1 MGNDIE
7 KEILDANPTRNPNF
21 DFSDDA
27 YFEEY
32 ILKHKDDFDFM
43 VQVAKVQGDNCIN
56 LDGFSEISV
65 LLAERPLVILEAV
78 QHFDKNLS
86 AMPYYMLN
94 YFDAIGETNGW
105 RSLEGWRN
113 LTTQEH
119 KNLVFDFIR
128 EKFAPFENNP
138 DLVYE
143 LCKKIDYELPDLR
156 DDMQKL
162 KEEFDSYGML
172 SPYAKA
178 DLKEE
183 KIFTSQELSPE
194 EVLDLVKIE
203 MAERVAEFKQKYNAM
218 SGEELLQMVERA
230 KENTHCPCLVKN
242 GDVEYLSGLNAIIL
256 ASKMP
261 QDKSHFI
268 FRESKDGNIKILNAV
283 ESDIRWVGKYN
294 SQKEIKT
301 NPREDFKFEMML
313 DNIKESLA
321 IENGDKIDFCK
332 IVEEAESKAIDK
344 CGMKVED
351 YLQRIEAIR
360 NIDVNAKP
368 KTNAEKLQFFCKKA
382 MEAHSENYV
391 ADGVKSFLLTTPS
404 VKLEQMTKLIDYV
417 APDAVYNTQVNKY
430 SDVVKEAVRE
440 DDVFRN
446 RLKIAK
452 AKGSGVSR

>member
-1 MGNDIE
+1 MADKFKEYVPRNDIE

-143 LCKKIDYELPDLR
+143 LCKKIDY
-156 DDMQKL
+156 K
-162 KEEFDSYGML
+162 KVF
-172 SPYAKA
+172 
-178 DLKEE
+178 
-183 KIFTSQELSPE
+183 SQ
-194 EVLDLVKIE
+194 
-203 MAERVAEFKQKYNAM
+203 A
-218 SGEELLQMVERA
+218 
-230 KENTHCPCLVKN
+230 
-242 GDVEYLSGLNAIIL
+242 
-256 ASKMP
+256 
-261 QDKSHFI
+261 
-268 FRESKDGNIKILNAV
+268 
-283 ESDIRWVGKYN
+283 
-294 SQKEIKT
+294 
-301 NPREDFKFEMML
+301 FE
-313 DNIKESLA
+313 
-321 IENGDKIDFCK
+321 
-332 IVEEAESKAIDK
+332 
-344 CGMKVED
+344 
-351 YLQRIEAIR
+351 
-360 NIDVNAKP
+360 
-368 KTNAEKLQFFCKKA
+368 
-382 MEAHSENYV
+382 
-391 ADGVKSFLLTTPS
+391 
-404 VKLEQMTKLIDYV
+404 
-417 APDAVYNTQVNKY
+417 
-430 SDVVKEAVRE
+430 
-440 DDVFRN
+440 
-446 RLKIAK
+446 
-452 AKGSGVSR
+452 